1 MNRVVVLG
9 DSVLGQKG
17 ACREGEMKGRFEEV
31 VCDILR
37 DFIFAPSPN
46 QATIH
51 SSMPHPLTTTLTLLS
66 SIDLFPH
73 TLLVSHTTHDPS

>member
-9 DSVLGQKG
+9 GSVLGQKG
-17 ACREGEMKGRFEEV
+17 ACRGREMKERFEVV

-37 DFIFAPSPN
+37 DILFAPSPN
-46 QATIH
+46 TATIH
-51 SSMPHPLTTTLTLLS
+51 SSMPHSLTTTLTLLS
-66 SIDLFPH
+66 SIDLFTH